1 VRVRVEAAI
10 AQLPTAGTTAARVK
24 SFSDPWGLESK
35 RVATPR
41 PDAEMEGA
49 VAAATDRSRSF
60 LNRSGNHWYTPRG
73 TSGDVKF
80 ATSYAR
86 DWGMPFFKRRIE
98 APMQSYMVSGG

>member
-1 VRVRVEAAI
+1 MRNKARLAAEVTSTPSQGGQGECCKEPQVRVEAAF

-24 SFSDPWGLESK
+24 SFSDPWGLNSK

-73 TSGDVKF
+73 TSG
-80 ATSYAR
+80 
-86 DWGMPFFKRRIE
+86 
-98 APMQSYMVSGG
+98 